1 MTTHTPTDQ
10 VATASLADA
19 EDLRF
24 GFGSNWADYVKRHF
38 SDERVDIAQRHLL
51 AVLKLPDLKGRS
63 FLDIGC
69 GSGLHSLA
77 ALRAGATT
85 IVSFDY
91 DKHSVATARKLHQ
104 MASAPP
110 HWSIMQGSV
119 LDDRFM
125 ADLPQTDIVYSWG
138 VLHHTGQMWKAIEN
152 ATGRL
157 HSRSVFYI
165 ALYSSDVF
173 TDPPASYWL
182 DVKRTYNRANILKK
196 RWMDWRYAWNNSI
209 REDLRNR
216 RNPLITIRAY
226 KKSRGMSY
234 WHDVRDWL
242 GGYPMEFAGHRET
255 EAFCR
260 ERGLELLHVRAGEA
274 NTEYVFRPRGAH
286 NYWDEVLQRAPLL
299 DLAGPFT
306 HVDGFAW
313 RVTLPTAERGEPDA
327 FMLYENGIPVGWPKQ
342 QAHMIAAW
350 GQGRYLVD
358 GESLLFSATDNTDP
372 NQGGTRY
379 QFRANFF

>member
-1 MTTHTPTDQ
+1 MTSSDQ
-10 VATASLADA
+10 
-19 EDLRF
+19 DLRF
-24 GFGSNWADYVKRHF
+24 GFGANWADYVKRHF
-38 SDERVDIAQRHLL
+38 SDERVEIAKRHLL
-51 AVLKLPDLKGRS
+51 DVLKLEDLSGRT

-77 ALRAGATT
+77 ALRAHAQA

-91 DKHSVATARKLHQ
+91 DRNSVATARKLHQ
-104 MASAPP
+104 MAGNPA

-119 LDDRFM
+119 LDEQFM
-125 ADLPQTDIVYSWG
+125 ATLPQPDIVYSWG

-152 ATGRL
+152 AAGRL
-157 HSRSVFYI
+157 HRNSVFYI

-182 DVKRTYNRANILKK
+182 DVKRTYNRSNILKK
-196 RWMDWRYAWNNSI
+196 RWMDWQYAWNNSI
-209 REDLRNR
+209 RADVRNR
-216 RNPLITIRAY
+216 RNPLITIREY

-260 ERGLELLHVRAGEA
+260 DRGLELLHVRAGEA
-274 NTEYVFRPRGAH
+274 NTEYVFRPQCAS
-286 NYWDEVLQRAPLL
+286 NYWDDALGRVPLI
-299 DLAGPFT
+299 DLPGPFT

-313 RVTLPTAERGEPDA
+313 RAPLPPDKVGTPA
-327 FMLYENGIPVGWPKQ
+327 TFMLYENGLPVGWPRQ

-350 GQGRYLVD
+350 GQGRYAVDANTLV
-358 GESLLFSATDNTDP
+358 FSATDNSDP
-372 NQGGTRY
+372 GRKRY
-379 QFRANFF
+379 QFRPDFF